1 MKTYSRHSGA
11 TYVAVEWMMML
22 PEYAWTHGS
31 RTQRLKMLGNAVVP
45 PHALYALELL
55 A

>member
-1 MKTYSRHSGA
+1 MI
-11 TYVAVEWMMML
+11 L

-45 PHALYALELL
+45 AQALYALGML
-55 A
+55 ANRPR